1 MPQYDLKV
9 MLSPNLDPAQV
20 ALEKD
25 QIQAALE
32 RHKATVKNLDEWGS
46 RRLAYPIE
54 KDREG
59 YFLMYTVEL
68 DKEAVNP
75 LEKELLIRDNV
86 RRVMIV
92 RERQEA
98 KVSKRSQSQRA

>member
-1 MPQYDLKV
+1 MPQYDLNV
-9 MLSPNLDPAQV
+9 ILSPNLDPAQI

-32 RHKATVKNLDEWGS
+32 RYKASVKHLDEWGS
-46 RRLAYPIE
+46 WRLAYPIE

-59 YFLMYTVEL
+59 YFLMYTVEME
-68 DKEAVNP
+68 KEAANP
-75 LEKELLIRDNV
+75 LEKELLLRDNV

-98 KVSKRSQSQRA
+98 KVSKRSQAQRV